1 MNLTLLKQIGVLSAV
16 LGAILGVITL
26 IPFIG
31 SIAFITLMCLA
42 SAIIIILMV
51 KYEVLE
57 MLSVKEGLTLGAI
70 IGFISFIAFAIVYLP
85 CVAILGK
92 VFKLYSFY
100 GISLIMSVGSLGVI
114 IMLTIFAAVL
124 SAVINAFTAFLT
136 FYGIDLYN
144 NLKKNDVQTQ
154 TYKPD
159 DDFRL

>member
-31 SIAFITLMCLA
+31 SIAFIALMCLA

-51 KYEVLE
+51 KYDVLE

-70 IGFISFIAFAIVYLP
+70 IGFISFIAFAVVYLP

-114 IMLTIFAAVL
+114 IMLTIFVAVL

-144 NLKKNDVQTQ
+144 NLKKNDVKTQ

>member
-31 SIAFITLMCLA
+31 SIAFIALMCLA

-51 KYEVLE
+51 KYDVLE

-70 IGFISFIAFAIVYLP
+70 IGFISFIAFAVVYLP

-114 IMLTIFAAVL
+114 IMLTIFVAVL

-144 NLKKNDVQTQ
+144 NMKKNDVQTQ

>member
-31 SIAFITLMCLA
+31 SIAFVMLMCLA
-42 SAIIIILMV
+42 SAIIVILMV

-70 IGFISFIAFAIVYLP
+70 VGFISFIAFAIVYLP
-85 CVAILGK
+85 CVAILGN

-114 IMLTIFAAVL
+114 IMLTIFVAVL

-144 NLKKNDVQTQ
+144 NLKKNDVKTQ
-154 TYKPD
+154 NYNID
-159 DDFRL
+159 DEFKL